1 MLQMKRSDFVELVK
15 NLKGALIVSLI
26 AKTVPAMRK
35 TGNPFMSVTETPFD
49 LIESEFLFKPKKKKI
64 WHTNCHKIAYIN
76 AIINWKYANAVNN
89 QRAREGNDEYFKPEP
104 RKWGKRIE
112 GTAWVEHKG
121 RMYLEVKVQ
130 RSLGHKYFD
139 NAGQEIPREQVEPWL
154 PKRKEGTRQEVDR
167 PVILRDYALDSI
179 TQIKV
184 SGEIYSL
191 VD

>member
-35 TGNPFMSVTETPFD
+35 TGNPFFSKQGKV
-49 LIESEFLFKPKKKKI
+49 
-64 WHTNCHKIAYIN
+64 WHPRCHKIAYIN

-89 QRAREGNDEYFKPEP
+89 QRAREGNEDYFEPEP
-104 RKWGKRIE
+104 RKWGKRIK

-154 PKRKEGTRQEVDR
+154 PKRKEGARQEVDR

-184 SGEIYSL
+184 NGEIYSL